1 MGIIG
6 LEKANHL
13 FWLGRYTERVF
24 TTLRTFFKYY
34 DGTLENK
41 VPHYPE
47 YCKRL
52 AINNIYMSAVDFK
65 ERYLFDEE
73 NMDSIYT
80 TLLRAYD
87 NAIVMRNDISTESLA
102 YIELAIDSFRKA
114 RESEAPIVSLQ
125 PVIDYIFAF
134 WASID
139 DFMLNEESRNII
151 KCGKYIERM
160 DLLLRLKDESY
171 NPKADFIRLESRIK
185 KVDLCYNKEYLT
197 ELGMLYTKNNYLLK
211 DPAQAIF
218 LIENIFNV

>member
-34 DGTLENK
+34 DGTLESS
-41 VPHYPE
+41 VPSYPD

-197 ELGMLYTKNNYLLK
+197 ELEMLYTKNNYLLK